1 MTKVRDTI
9 DANKR
14 ETIPSE
20 ILNQFHAMQLYDT
33 HELIVSQDP
42 ISAAICVCSRGAL
55 KWEGTVGGTILAENT
70 RNGKIQ
76 GVHGEYESKCSQN
89 YLNFTAPLLISQKD
103 PPFPQPSSFTRDNE

>member
-55 KWEGTVGGTILAENT
+55 K
-70 RNGKIQ
+70 
-76 GVHGEYESKCSQN
+76 
-89 YLNFTAPLLISQKD
+89 
-103 PPFPQPSSFTRDNE
+103 